1 MVSSEFRELC
11 DSCFLNAYK
20 TPEFLQ
26 MTSFDQ
32 SLYLFANIYNTRPI
46 YYPLESMS
54 PNRKF
59 LLDKAG
65 LPTTDLNVDEEA
77 TIKKIIEEFLENAYI
92 YDETY
97 YLTEDFMVSL
107 NGYLFLANLDF
118 IDKIESCLIP
128 YTEAKTFGYV
138 SANSNG
144 FTTKQMKISDMTT
157 EETFFDNY
165 NDDLPWEKILN
176 FCEGDRSGI
185 AILHGI
191 AGSGKTSLIRHLI
204 TTSSCKFFWLDQSM
218 LGNIN
223 NTDFIN
229 FLIDHKNAIFI
240 MEDCEYLLH
249 SREQGGNGLISSL
262 LNLSDGILGDS
273 LNIKFLCT
281 FNSDLRQID
290 KALLR
295 KGRLKIKYEFRE
307 LSVDKTNVLLNRLG
321 FESQNKALPLC
332 DIYNYDVNNGNKVKT
347 SKIGF

>member
-11 DSCFLNAYK
+11 DSCFLEAYK
-20 TPEFLQ
+20 NPDFLQ

-32 SLYLFANIYNTRPI
+32 STYIFANIYNTRPI
-46 YYPLESMS
+46 YYPLETMNG
-54 PNRKF
+54 NRQF
-59 LLDKAG
+59 LLEKG
-65 LPTTDLNVDEEA
+65 ELPFVKVNIDEEK
-77 TIKKIIEEFLENAYI
+77 TIKNLIESFINEAYI

-97 YLTEDFMVSL
+97 YLTENFLLSL
-107 NGYLFLANLDF
+107 NGYLFLTNTDVASRL
-118 IDKIESCLIP
+118 EPYLIP
-128 YTEAKTFGYV
+128 YTEIKTFGYV

-144 FTTKQMKISDMTT
+144 FTTKQMNISDLFT
-157 EETFFDNY
+157 EENFFDNY
-165 NDDLPWEKILN
+165 NDDLPWDKIIK
-176 FCEGDRSGI
+176 FCEGENSGL
-185 AILHGI
+185 AVLHGI
-191 AGSGKTSLIRHLI
+191 PGTGKSSLIRHLI
-204 TTSSCKFFWLDQSM
+204 STSSCKFFWLDQSM

-223 NTDFIN
+223 NTDFVN
-229 FLIDHKNAIFI
+229 FLIEHKTATFI

-262 LNLSDGILGDS
+262 LNISDGILGDS
-273 LNIKFLCT
+273 LKIKFLCT

-307 LSVDKTNVLLNRLG
+307 LTIDKTNVLLNRLG

-332 DIYNYDVNNGNKVKT
+332 DIYNYDVDNGNKVKT